1 MYGTSD
7 LSKLLEISRP
17 RIKQLC
23 SENEISY
30 LKMGGNSSRIKFPH
44 SSVRSLLSVKG
55 LNFKK
60 KIVTI
65 GQEKGGIGKSLLT
78 FNIASNLSF
87 MGARV
92 LIIDLDPEA
101 CTTNVLIDSHVTE
114 YKTIYEVIQQNLQF
128 KDIIIP
134 TKYEG
139 LDLVG
144 CKGIARRAERLVN
157 DQNPKKILRERMEGL
172 LDQYDL
178 IMFDIP
184 PSFSR
189 LISSAYLTSDLV
201 VMPTF
206 PDSWSIE
213 SLQLTLD
220 DLEEE
225 CSQFDVKIPE
235 IKIVMNKYLP
245 DRKASQEAWKV
256 LVNNYGDYLLPFQ
269 IRESAGLQN
278 TINDGISI
286 FESSKYPEIK
296 EALHLLSQVISP
308 LEGLRI
314 KEANA

>member
-1 MYGTSD
+1 
-7 LSKLLEISRP
+7 
-17 RIKQLC
+17 
-23 SENEISY
+23 
-30 LKMGGNSSRIKFPH
+30 
-44 SSVRSLLSVKG
+44 
-55 LNFKK
+55 
-60 KIVTI
+60 
-65 GQEKGGIGKSLLT
+65 
-78 FNIASNLSF
+78 
-87 MGARV
+87 MGAKV

-114 YKTIYEVIQQNLQF
+114 YKTIYEVIQQDLQF
-128 KDIIIP
+128 KDVIIP

-157 DQNPKKILRERMEGL
+157 DQNPKKILKERMEGL
-172 LDQYDL
+172 VDQYDL

-201 VMPTF
+201 IMPTF

-225 CSQFDVKIPE
+225 CAQFDAKIPE
-235 IKIVMNKYLP
+235 VKIVMNKYLP

-296 EALHLLSQVISP
+296 ESLHLLSQVISP
-308 LEGLRI
+308 LQGLKL